1 MAKWIM
7 PNILEL
13 EENLIYVEDEKW
25 SCHFGYG
32 EPIKLGLILEAVD
45 LLGDDE
51 YSIII
56 EAHIIPQPEHLSKEI
71 GKQAIND
78 GACSREDLIRYVH
91 RYYGGVPTNLD
102 AIQAARASF
111 GPSKI
116 IRHFRDIEEAMK
128 FAREFYAINA
138 SGLFCLVDIVLDNPL
153 RGGTGWDM
161 IKEMSGP

>member
-13 EENLIYVEDEKW
+13 EDNLIYVEDEKW

-45 LLGDDE
+45 LLGGDE
-51 YSIII
+51 YPVVV
-56 EAHIIPQPEHLSKEI
+56 EAHIIPQPEHLCKGI
-71 GKQAIND
+71 AKQAVD
-78 GACSREDLIRYVH
+78 EGACSRVDLIRYLH
-91 RYYGGVPTNLD
+91 RSCGGVPTNLD

-128 FAREFYAINA
+128 FAKEFYAINA
-138 SGLFCLVDIVLDNPL
+138 SGLFGLVDIVLDNPL
-153 RGGTGWDM
+153 REGTGWDM
-161 IKEMSGP
+161 IREMSGP